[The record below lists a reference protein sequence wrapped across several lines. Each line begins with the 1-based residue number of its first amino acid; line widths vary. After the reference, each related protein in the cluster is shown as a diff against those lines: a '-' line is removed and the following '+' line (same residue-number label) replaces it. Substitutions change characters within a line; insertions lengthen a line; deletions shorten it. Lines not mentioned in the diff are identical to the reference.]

1 MKNTLPNSLLYL
13 LSVSAGLVVANLY
26 YNQPLLHDIA
36 LSFKA
41 SDSEVSNVALST
53 QIGYAFGLLFVIPLG
68 DKVNN
73 LKIIKLNFLI
83 LVLALL
89 GAALSQSLS
98 LLIICSFLIGFTS
111 TLPQLFVP
119 MVAHLSNDEG
129 RGRAIGIVMSGL
141 LIGILGSRVLSG
153 LIGEY
158 FGWRSVFFG
167 AAGLMT
173 LLFFLLNVKLP
184 VIQPKFGE
192 SYGKLMQSLWFYL
205 KTEPTLRLATLRG
218 ALAFGSL
225 SAFWT
230 TFVFLMQDSF
240 GYGSAIAGGFGLFG
254 IAGALGAT
262 VVGKLNNR
270 VKKSTLIISGTLLI
284 IAAWLLFVV
293 SSHSIVGL
301 IIGVVLIDLG
311 VQGVHITNQNIVFSK
326 NTEARNRVN
335 TIYMVG
341 FFIGGAAGTSLGSL
355 AWNYFGWT
363 GVSIVGLVFSGL
375 ILIIQFFTRK
385 KMIEKKII
393 SKKSHRFCGDEDLN

>member
-1 MKNTLPNSLLYL
+1 MKNNLPNSLLYL
-13 LSVSAGLVVANLY
+13 LSISAGLVVANLY

-36 LSFKA
+36 LSLKV

-53 QIGYAFGLLFVIPLG
+53 QIGYALGLLFIIPLG
-68 DKVNN
+68 DKVSN
-73 LKIIKLNFLI
+73 LKIIRLNFLI

-89 GAALSQSLS
+89 GAALSNSLS
-98 LLIICSFLIGFTS
+98 LLIFSSFLIGFTS

-119 MVAHLSNDEG
+119 MVAHLSDNEG

-153 LIGEY
+153 LVGEY
-158 FGWRSVFFG
+158 FGWRTVFYG

-173 LLFFLLNVKLP
+173 MLFFLLNAKLP

-192 SYGKLMQSLWFYL
+192 SYMKLMKSLWFYF

-270 VKKSTLIISGTLLI
+270 IKKSKLI
-284 IAAWLLFVV
+284 IAGTILIILSWLIFLV
-293 SSHSIVGL
+293 SPHSIIGL
-301 IIGVVLIDLG
+301 IIGVILIDLG

-341 FFIGGAAGTSLGSL
+341 FFIGGAAGTSFGSL

-363 GVSIVGLVFSGL
+363 GVSVVGLVFSGV
-375 ILIIQFFTRK
+375 ILAVQLLANRR
-385 KMIEKKII
+385 MV
-393 SKKSHRFCGDEDLN
+393 